1 MILGIGIDLVSI
13 DRIERVEKKFNEKF
27 LKKIFTENEV
37 ICSKEKSNQ
46 KIFLAKRFA
55 AKEAFSKAIGLGIG
69 RGVNFIDIE
78 TFNDEFGKP
87 KIKILNNKEE
97 FLKRHFCC
105 ESFSIHLSISDE
117 KTFASAIVVIEKTQ

>member
-13 DRIERVEKKFNEKF
+13 ERIEQLENKFKEKF
-27 LKKIFTENEV
+27 LEKIFTENEV
-37 ICSKEKSNQ
+37 ISSKKKSNQ

-55 AKEAFSKAIGLGIG
+55 VKEAFSKAIGLGIG
-69 RGVNFIDIE
+69 RGINFLDVE

-87 KIKILNNKEE
+87 QIKILNNKEE

-117 KTFASAIVVIEKTQ
+117 KTFASAMVVIEKS

>member
-13 DRIERVEKKFNEKF
+13 ERIEQLESRFKDKF
-27 LKKIFTENEV
+27 LEKIFTENEV
-37 ICSKEKSNQ
+37 ISSKKKSNQ

-55 AKEAFSKAIGLGIG
+55 VKEAFSKAVGLGIG
-69 RGVNFIDIE
+69 RGINFLDIE

-87 KIKILNNKEE
+87 QIKILNNKEE

-117 KTFASAIVVIEKTQ
+117 KTFASAMVVIEKS